1 MPAEPTADSV
11 ALSLADELYLVLHYD
26 PVTGEL
32 LRNGKVNGSEAQA
45 LSAAKLVDLVA
56 GGRVAVERTRTVR
69 EALVA
74 TEQPTDDAALDEAR
88 ALLWRQTKDR
98 SVTWGLA
105 NLGSSALVVAG
116 LQARG
121 IVVEERKPIAPLTAL
136 GTDVL
141 RERRAAIDAAWLG
154 EPADERAT
162 LVAVILFAAKVWR
175 NVYLVRDRSEKDS
188 TVARLTVMTERA
200 SRGGERAKIIGR
212 LLAESVAP

>member
-1 MPAEPTADSV
+1 MTETAAGTP

-32 LRNGKVNGSEAQA
+32 LRNGKVNGSESQTLA
-45 LSAAKLVDLVA
+45 AAKLLDLVDT
-56 GGRVAVERTRTVR
+56 GRVAVERTRTVR

-74 TEQPTDDAALDEAR
+74 TEQASDDAALDEAR
-88 ALLWRQTKDR
+88 ELLWRQTKDR

-116 LQARG
+116 LQSRG
-121 IVVEERKPIAPLTAL
+121 LVVEERKPLAPLTPL
-136 GTDVL
+136 GARL
-141 RERRAAIDAAWLG
+141 LGERRGALDAAWLG
-154 EPADERAT
+154 EPADDRAR
-162 LVAVILFAAKVWR
+162 LAAVVLFAAKVWR

-188 TVARLTVMTERA
+188 TVARLTVATERA

-212 LLAESVAP
+212 LAADSVAP

>member
-74 TEQPTDDAALDEAR
+74 TEQATDDAALDEAR

-116 LQARG
+116 LQERG
-121 IVVEERKPIAPLTAL
+121 IVVEERKPLAPLTAL

-212 LLAESVAP
+212 LLAESTAP

>member
-1 MPAEPTADSV
+1 MPTSTR
-11 ALSLADELYLVLHYD
+11 LSLAEELYLVLHYD

-45 LSAAKLVDLVA
+45 LSAAKLVDLIA
-56 GGRVAVERTRTVR
+56 NGRVAVERTRTVR
-69 EALVA
+69 EAIVA
-74 TEQPTDDAALDEAR
+74 TEQPIDDEALDEAR
-88 ALLWRQTKDR
+88 ALLWRQSKDR
-98 SVTWGLA
+98 SITWGLS
-105 NLGSSALVVAG
+105 NLGSSALVVAA

-121 IVVEERKPIAPLTAL
+121 LVVEERKPLERLTPLGAE
-136 GTDVL
+136 VL

-154 EPADERAT
+154 ADSDEQAL

-188 TVARLTVMTERA
+188 TVARLTVTTERV
-200 SRGGERAKIIGR
+200 SRGGERAKVIAR